1 MFKEKV
7 KLFRAKI
14 TKIQSLLLWLVTIYF
29 AETFIRN
36 GIRKFDMDG
45 FWASPFEKWGYPMWF
60 MVFIGIL
67 ETLGGISLL
76 IPKLRHYGA
85 FVISIVMTGA
95 LATRLING
103 VGFNDAFYISFVII
117 TMLYLTTNLNHN
129 SE

>member
-1 MFKEKV
+1 MFMEKI

-14 TKIQSLLLWLVTIYF
+14 TKIQSLLLWLFTIYF

-60 MVFIGIL
+60 MIFIGIL
-67 ETLGGISLL
+67 ETSGGIALL

-103 VGFNDAFYISFVII
+103 VGFSDAFYISFVIV
-117 TMLYLTTNLNHN
+117 TMLYLTTNLNNN